1 MAYKI
6 RTFIRG
12 ATMSKRI
19 VFFNHKGGV
28 SKTTTAYNLGWK
40 LAETHN
46 VLLVDADPQC
56 NLTSLLIE
64 DFDSYYIEEATKLNN
79 LRDGVEV
86 AFKGRPAPITAID
99 CFVATRRPGLFLIPG
114 HQNLS
119 EFEAALTFAQT
130 SNNAI
135 ATLENLPG
143 AFSAFLRTVEEK
155 YDIAYTII
163 DLNPG
168 LSSINQNFV
177 LLSDYLVIPTN
188 PDPFSIMAIETLRTI
203 LPRWATWL
211 SQSAPL
217 FSESSYPLDLEPPKL
232 LGIVVQR
239 FNVRKGQAAKPYRDN
254 IAEIKAKIIND
265 LKPALHNV
273 GMLLGDEVY
282 RASLIHNGLC
292 LSEIADFQGILPK
305 ALAAG
310 VPVYE
315 VSDEEIGETGPVLE
329 QMQANRARFK
339 ELFTSLANEIQR
351 LTA

>member
-1 MAYKI
+1 MA
-6 RTFIRG
+6 
-12 ATMSKRI
+12 KRI
-19 VFFNHKGGV
+19 VLFNHKGGV
-28 SKTTTAYNLGWK
+28 SKTTTAFNLGWK
-40 LAETHN
+40 LAEGDR

-64 DFDSYYIEEATKLNN
+64 DFDSYYLDEATRLNN

-99 CFVATRRPGLFLIPG
+99 CFEPPRRPGLYLVPG

-143 AFSAFLRTVEEK
+143 AFSAFLREVEAK
-155 YDIAYTII
+155 YRIAYTII

-168 LSSINQNFV
+168 LSSINQNLV
-177 LLSDYLVIPTN
+177 LAADYLVIPTN
-188 PDPFSIMAIETLRTI
+188 PDPFSIMALETLKTI
-203 LPRWATWL
+203 LPRWAAWL
-211 SQSAPL
+211 RQSGPM
-217 FSESSYPLDLEPPKL
+217 FSESSYPLNLEPPKL
-232 LGIVVQR
+232 LGSVVQR
-239 FNVRKGQAAKPYRDN
+239 FNVRRGRAARPYRDN
-254 IAEIKAKIIND
+254 IAEIKQKLIND
-265 LKPALHNV
+265 LKPALHHA

-282 RASLIHNGLC
+282 GVPLIRNGLC
-292 LSEIADFQGILPK
+292 LSEISDFQGLLPK

-315 VSDEEIGETGPVLE
+315 VSDDEIGETGPVLQ
-329 QMQANRARFK
+329 QMQNNRIRFGQ
-339 ELFTSLANEIQR
+339 LFTDLAGEVRR

>member
-1 MAYKI
+1 
-6 RTFIRG
+6 
-12 ATMSKRI
+12 MSKRI

-40 LAETHN
+40 LAEEDR

-64 DFDSYYIEEATKLNN
+64 DFDSYYLDEATKLHN

-86 AFKGRPAPITAID
+86 AFKGRPAPITAIN
-99 CFVATRRPGLFLIPG
+99 CFEPQRRPGLFLVPG

-143 AFSAFLRTVEEK
+143 AFSAFLRQVEDK
-155 YDIAYTII
+155 YDIVYTII

-177 LLSDYLVIPTN
+177 LASDYLIIPTN
-188 PDPFSIMAIETLRTI
+188 PDPFSIMALDTLKTI
-203 LPRWATWL
+203 LPRWASWL
-211 SQSAPL
+211 RQSGPL
-217 FSESSYPLDLEPPKL
+217 FAGSSYPLDPEPPKL
-232 LGIVVQR
+232 LGSVVQR
-239 FNVRKGQAAKPYRDN
+239 FNVRKGRAARPYRDN
-254 IAEIKAKIIND
+254 IAEIKQKLIDD
-265 LKPALHNV
+265 LKPALHHA

-282 RASLIHNGLC
+282 GIPLLEHGLC
-292 LSEIADFQGILPK
+292 LSEISDFQGILPK

-310 VPVYE
+310 VPVFE
-315 VSDEEIGETGPVLE
+315 VSDDEIGETGPVLE
-329 QMQANRARFK
+329 QMQNNRERFNQ
-339 ELFTSLANEIQR
+339 LFIALAAEVRR
-351 LTA
+351 LTT

>member
-1 MAYKI
+1 MA
-6 RTFIRG
+6 
-12 ATMSKRI
+12 KRI

-28 SKTTTAYNLGWK
+28 SKTTTVYNLGWK
-40 LAETHN
+40 LAERDR

-56 NLTSLLIE
+56 NLTSLLID
-64 DFDSYYIEEATKLNN
+64 DFDSYYLNENTRHNN

-99 CFVATRRPGLFLIPG
+99 CFEPPRRPNLYLVPG

-143 AFSAFLRTVEEK
+143 AFSAFLREVENK
-155 YDIAYTII
+155 YKIAYTII

-168 LSSINQNFV
+168 LSSINQNLV
-177 LLSDYLVIPTN
+177 LAANYLIIPTN
-188 PDPFSIMAIETLRTI
+188 PDPFSIMALETLKTI
-203 LPRWATWL
+203 LPRWAAWL
-211 SQSAPL
+211 RQSGPMFA
-217 FSESSYPLDLEPPKL
+217 ESSYPLDLEPPKL
-232 LGIVVQR
+232 LGSVIQR
-239 FNVRKGQAAKPYRDN
+239 FNVRRGRAARPYRDN
-254 IAEIKAKIIND
+254 ITEIKQKVITD
-265 LKPALHNV
+265 LKPALRTA
-273 GMLLGDEVY
+273 GMLLSDEVY
-282 RASLIHNGLC
+282 GVPLIDNGLC
-292 LSEIADFQGILPK
+292 LSEISDFQGLLPK

-315 VSDEEIGETGPVLE
+315 VTDAEIAETGPVLQ
-329 QMQANRARFK
+329 QMQSNRLRFG
-339 ELFTSLANEIQR
+339 ELFTNLAAEVRR

>member
-1 MAYKI
+1 MA
-6 RTFIRG
+6 
-12 ATMSKRI
+12 KRI

-40 LAETHN
+40 IAEKHN

-56 NLTSLLIE
+56 NLTSLIIE
-64 DFDSYYIEEATKLNN
+64 NFDSYYLEEATRKDN
-79 LRDGVEV
+79 LLDGVEV

-99 CFVATRRPGLFLIPG
+99 CFKVPRHPSLFLVPG

-135 ATLENLPG
+135 ATLQNLPG
-143 AFSAFLRTVEEK
+143 AFNAFLRTVEEK
-155 YDIAYTII
+155 YSIDYTII
-163 DLNPG
+163 DLNPS

-177 LLSDYLVIPTN
+177 LSSDYLVIPTN
-188 PDPFSIMAIETLRTI
+188 PDPFSIMALETLKTI
-203 LPRWATWL
+203 LPRWAAWL
-211 SQSAPL
+211 RQSGPI
-217 FSESSYPLDLEPPKL
+217 FSDSSYPLRLEPPKL
-232 LGIVVQR
+232 LGSVIQR
-239 FNVRKGQAAKPYRDN
+239 FNVRRGQAAKPYRDN
-254 IAEIKAKIIND
+254 IGEIKQKVIDD
-265 LKPALHNV
+265 LKPALHNA

-282 RASLIHNGLC
+282 GLPLIENGLC
-292 LSEIADFQGILPK
+292 LSEISDFQGLLPK

-315 VSDEEIGETGPVLE
+315 VSDIEIGETGPVLE
-329 QMQANRARFK
+329 QMQKNRTRFDQ
-339 ELFTSLANEIQR
+339 LFTELVGQVYR

>member
-1 MAYKI
+1 MA
-6 RTFIRG
+6 
-12 ATMSKRI
+12 KRI

-28 SKTTTAYNLGWK
+28 SKTTTTYNLGWK
-40 LAETHN
+40 LAEN
-46 VLLVDADPQC
+46 DRVLLVDADPQC
-56 NLTSLLIE
+56 NLTSLVIE
-64 DFDSYYIEEATKLNN
+64 DFDSYYLNDATRLNN

-99 CFVATRRPGLFLIPG
+99 CFEAPRRPGLFLVPG

-143 AFSAFLRTVEEK
+143 AFSAFLHEVEEK
-155 YDIAYTII
+155 YKITYTII

-168 LSSINQNFV
+168 LSSINQNLV
-177 LLSDYLVIPTN
+177 LASDYLVIPTN
-188 PDPFSIMAIETLRTI
+188 PDPFSIMALETLKTI
-203 LPRWATWL
+203 LPRWAAWL
-211 SQSAPL
+211 RQSGPM

-232 LGIVVQR
+232 LGSVVQR
-239 FNVRKGQAAKPYRDN
+239 FNVRRGQAARPYRDN
-254 IAEIKAKIIND
+254 IVEIKQKVVHD
-265 LKPALHNV
+265 LKPALQNA

-282 RASLIHNGLC
+282 GVPLIDNGLC
-292 LSEIADFQGILPK
+292 LSEISDFQGLLPK
-305 ALAAG
+305 ALTAG

-315 VSDEEIGETGPVLE
+315 VTDGEIGETGPVLQ
-329 QMQANRARFK
+329 QMQNNRTRFGQ
-339 ELFTSLANEIQR
+339 LFTDLAGEIRR